1 MNKKNLIIII
11 SLTTLALGGI
21 VFYYYRKNK
30 EFVPTA
36 DTLKYD
42 IVIELND

>member
-1 MNKKNLIIII
+1 MNKKYLIIIV

-30 EFVPTA
+30 EFTPTA